1 MGEERGREGGVW
13 VFGRRRTKGEIGSD
27 EAVVVV
33 AAAVVNAYFLQ
44 AMNGRSSLSF
54 SLNELSII
62 DTQNGVEK
70 AAAASSPRRQT
81 GKRRRTED
89 AKRVWHRKQCSAQ

>member
-1 MGEERGREGGVW
+1 MGEKGGVW

-44 AMNGRSSLSF
+44 AMNGRQPSLS
-54 SLNELSII
+54 L
-62 DTQNGVEK
+62 
-70 AAAASSPRRQT
+70 P
-81 GKRRRTED
+81 
-89 AKRVWHRKQCSAQ
+89 C